1 MSGKEAFL
9 KWCQAKNQKDTLS
22 LLMGGILA
30 GVYIGFASQLF
41 TLVTATPVS
50 SFGVTQ
56 LLGGVAFSVGLIMVV
71 LGKADLFTGNCLLL
85 TQCLHGYHHA
95 KSTLYNWLIV
105 YLGNFLGSLFLALL
119 YTYSGLLKMGGGVL
133 AQRIIATAQNKISL
147 TFSEALIRGILC
159 NWLVCLAV
167 LFWVM
172 AENNLNHILVIPGPI
187 TTFVALGY
195 EHSIANMYFLPAGMM
210 AQKYLGETLT
220 ITWGKIIFA
229 NLLPVTLGNIVG
241 GSFFVGFLYWILLR
255 KE

>member
-1 MSGKEAFL
+1 MSGKETFL
-9 KWCQAKNQKDTLS
+9 KWCQAKNQKDALS
-22 LLMGGILA
+22 LLVGGILA

-41 TLVTATPVS
+41 TLVTVTPVF
-50 SFGVTQ
+50 SFGMTQ
-56 LLGGVAFSVGLIMVV
+56 LLGGVVFSVGLIMVV

-85 TQCLHGYHHA
+85 AQCLHGYHHV

-133 AQRIIATAQNKISL
+133 AQRVIAIAQNKISL
-147 TFSEALIRGILC
+147 TFVEALIRGILC

-167 LFWVM
+167 LFCVM
-172 AENNLNHILVIPGPI
+172 AENNLNRILVIPVPI

-195 EHSIANMYFLPAGMM
+195 EHSIANMYFLPVGMM
-210 AQKYLGETLT
+210 AQKYLGETPT
-220 ITWGKIIFA
+220 ITWGKTFFA
-229 NLLPVTLGNIVG
+229 NLLPVTLGNIIG